1 MISAAFKIESSS
13 PYHEIQLPPSGPHI
27 SFAGRIYSKPEEQ
40 ENDCKFGVYLIEY
53 NNFNFGNKEKMNF
66 KIQVVYDAGPNSRFR
81 KLSLK
86 LDIGKLVYI
95 TGFLDLNDNE
105 LPFVEAK
112 EIDLLDEFAG
122 DQSLISKSPFSRISK
137 FRSNKNVFIKK
148 EQTSDSNLIEA
159 TSKNSDNEKED
170 EIIEES
176 EISDEKDNEKPD
188 ENRKKQELMDLSTR
202 RLKRG
207 RSNAYKK
214 DNDEVNEIIDV
225 ETNEP
230 PPKKRAGRKKK

>member
-1 MISAAFKIESSS
+1 
-13 PYHEIQLPPSGPHI
+13 
-27 SFAGRIYSKPEEQ
+27 
-40 ENDCKFGVYLIEY
+40 
-53 NNFNFGNKEKMNF
+53 MNF
-66 KIQVVYDAGPNSRFR
+66 KIQVVYDAGPTSRFR
-81 KLSLK
+81 KLASK
-86 LDIGKLVYI
+86 LEIGKLAYI

-112 EIDLLDEFAG
+112 EIDLLDEFIS

-148 EQTSDSNLIEA
+148 EQTDSNLVGV

-176 EISDEKDNEKPD
+176 ELSDYKDNENSKKAD
-188 ENRKKQELMDLSTR
+188 EDRKKQELMDLSTR
-202 RLKRG
+202 RPKRG
-207 RSNAYKK
+207 RSAYKK

-230 PPKKRAGRKKK
+230 PKKRPGRKKNRPN